1 MKPLSR
7 VSLFLFVFC
16 FVLLLG
22 YFVYREFLEVPV
34 GIQEQPYNTYAK
46 EEETD
51 VVEVDTNTIEEI
63 DCDTIFLI
71 EAFDMV
77 TEEEEE
83 YTETIPAKYIGFSRR
98 QLEEEIKQYVLAPSL
113 SDEKLGLQ
121 SIDLISF
128 SNERIVIRKNFYVEP
143 LPEKYFIVVE
153 NNLLTIYYKDL
164 NTVFLQTD
172 IILEELP
179 NELQQ
184 EIMTIKTFD
193 TEEELYNFLESY
205 TS

>member
-22 YFVYREFLEVPV
+22 YFVYREFLEVPDSTT
-34 GIQEQPYNTYAK
+34 EQQYDTYAK
-46 EEETD
+46 EESN
-51 VVEVDTNTIEEI
+51 VIEVDTNTIEEI
-63 DCDTIFLI
+63 DCDTIYLI
-71 EAFDMV
+71 KAFDMV
-77 TEEEEE
+77 TEAEEE
-83 YTETIPAKYIGFSRR
+83 YIEIIPAKYIGFSRE
-98 QLEEEIKQYVLAPSL
+98 QLEEEIKQYALAPSL
-113 SDEKLGLQ
+113 SDEKQGLQ
-121 SIDLISF
+121 SMELISF
-128 SNERIVIRKNFYVEP
+128 SNEQVVIRKNFYVEP

-164 NTVFLQTD
+164 NTVFLHTD
-172 IILEELP
+172 IVLEDLP

-184 EIMTIKTFD
+184 EIMKIKSFD
-193 TEEELYNFLESY
+193 TQEELYNFLESY